1 MLLNRKPESRV
12 AGKSGVEN
20 GVAMRT
26 RHSLMGAYMLPALLS
41 IASSPLAFAADAVQM
56 PGREFKDGY
65 VEAGGFRL
73 HYVEA
78 GRSDAP
84 VLISLPGSAGLEK
97 SRAKDLLTAKYRI
110 IEINPPGW
118 GDDPELTREME
129 QEEIGKILGEA
140 ANKLVT
146 GSYHVLGTSMG
157 GGNALWL
164 AYHYP
169 QRVKSL
175 VLEAG
180 MAPLRPSDLTN
191 PLIERAQVRKR
202 LEAGQSPIGPPPAAQ
217 PATGAAAY
225 PTPPVD
231 PAKPWATREYTGK
244 QMTQRFRMMK
254 WVQTDIGTE
263 QLFSKVRTAGIP
275 ILALLGDKDNII
287 KPSVAEYYREVL
299 PKARFVLIPGGSH
312 DLQNSRTDAFVKEVT
327 QFYAELP

>member
-1 MLLNRKPESRV
+1 
-12 AGKSGVEN
+12 
-20 GVAMRT
+20 MRT
-26 RHSLMGAYMLPALLS
+26 RHMLVSATMLSVTMS
-41 IASSPLAFAADAVQM
+41 IAFSPPAFAADAVPM
-56 PGREFKDGY
+56 PGREFRDGH

-73 HYVEA
+73 QYKEA
-78 GRSDAP
+78 GRADAP
-84 VLISLPGSAGLEK
+84 VLISLPGSAGIEM
-97 SRAKDLLTAKYRI
+97 SRAKDLLISNYRI

-169 QRVKSL
+169 QRVKSI

-180 MAPLRPSDLTN
+180 MAPLRHSDLTN
-191 PLIERAQVRKR
+191 PLIERAQVRQR
-202 LEAGQSPIGPPPAAQ
+202 LEAGQSPVGPPPGAQ
-217 PATGAAAY
+217 PANGAAAY
-225 PTPPVD
+225 PTPTVN

-254 WVQTDIGTE
+254 WVQTDIGNE
-263 QLFSKVRTAGIP
+263 QLFSRVRTAGIP

-287 KPSVAEYYREVL
+287 KPSVADYYREVL

-312 DLQNSRTDAFVKEVT
+312 DLQNSRTDAFVQEVT
-327 QFYAELP
+327 RFYAQLP

>member
-1 MLLNRKPESRV
+1 MP
-12 AGKSGVEN
+12 
-20 GVAMRT
+20 T
-26 RHSLMGAYMLPALLS
+26 RHLLIGAFLFLFTLGIGSPVPAL
-41 IASSPLAFAADAVQM
+41 AADAVQM

-65 VEAGGFRL
+65 VESGGFRL
-73 HYVEA
+73 HYKEA
-78 GRSDAP
+78 GRADAP
-84 VLISLPGSAGLEK
+84 VLISLPGSAGLEM
-97 SRAKDLLTAKYRI
+97 SRAKDLLAARYRI

-180 MAPLRPSDLTN
+180 MAPLRHSDLTN

-202 LEAGQSPIGPPPAAQ
+202 LEAVQSPVGPPPGAQ
-217 PATGAAAY
+217 PANGVAAY

-231 PAKPWATREYTGK
+231 PAKPWATREYTDK

-263 QLFSKVRTAGIP
+263 QLFSRVRTAGIP

-287 KPSVAEYYREVL
+287 KPSVADYYAQVL

-327 QFYAELP
+327 EFYAQLP

>member
-1 MLLNRKPESRV
+1 
-12 AGKSGVEN
+12 
-20 GVAMRT
+20 MRT
-26 RHSLMGAYMLPALLS
+26 KHRLIGAYLLS
-41 IASSPLAFAADAVQM
+41 LSLSLGASAVFAADALQL
-56 PGREFKDGY
+56 PGRDFKDGY

-73 HYVEA
+73 HYKEG

-84 VLISLPGSAGLEK
+84 VLISLPGSAGLEM
-97 SRAKDLLTAKYRI
+97 SRAKDLLISKYRI

-129 QEEIGKILGEA
+129 QEEIGKILGLA

-175 VLEAG
+175 VLEGG
-180 MAPLRPSDLTN
+180 MAPLRRSDLTN
-191 PLIERAQVRKR
+191 PLIERAEVRKR
-202 LEAGQSPIGPPPAAQ
+202 LEAGQSPVGPPPGAQ
-217 PATGAAAY
+217 PPPGAAAAY
-225 PTPPVD
+225 PTPQVN

-254 WVQTDIGTE
+254 WVQTDIGSD
-263 QLFSKVRTAGIP
+263 QLFAKVRDAGFP
-275 ILALLGDKDNII
+275 VLGLLGDKDNII
-287 KPSVAEYYREVL
+287 KPSVAEYYRQVL
-299 PKARFVLIPGGSH
+299 PKARFVLIPGGGH
-312 DLQNSRTDAFVKEVT
+312 DLQNTATDAFVKEVT
-327 QFYAELP
+327 QFYAQIP